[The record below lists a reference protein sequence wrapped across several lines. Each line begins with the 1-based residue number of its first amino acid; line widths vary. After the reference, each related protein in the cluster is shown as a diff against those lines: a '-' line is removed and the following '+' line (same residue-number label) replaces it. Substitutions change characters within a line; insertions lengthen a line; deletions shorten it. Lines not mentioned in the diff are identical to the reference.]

1 VPNTRNPRRPWTPE
15 QLDAFKASLFKFG
28 DLGGV
33 IRNRTT
39 NQLIGGHKRV
49 DAFRD
54 GTVVRI
60 LADPQPI
67 DRQGTVAHGYV
78 EVDGVRFG
86 YREVEWSL
94 EDEMAA
100 NLAAN
105 RWAAEWDWQLVA
117 EALQTINSDELR
129 ALTGFRDDELK
140 NLMGADWTNPEK
152 GTLMGDGP
160 EADAHVVTLT
170 AAQWVLLTDAKA
182 RLDPTG
188 AISDAGAIEVLCR
201 RLLSTEV

>member
-1 VPNTRNPRRPWTPE
+1 M
-15 QLDAFKASLFKFG
+15 
-28 DLGGV
+28 
-33 IRNRTT
+33 
-39 NQLIGGHKRV
+39 IGGHKRV
-49 DAFRD
+49 DAFRAA
-54 GTVVRI
+54 TAVRI
-60 LADPQPI
+60 LADPQPM

-140 NLMGADWTNPEK
+140 NLMAADWSTPTK
-152 GTLMGDGP
+152 GDLMGAEDHT
-160 EADAHVVTLT
+160 DAHAVHLSAT
-170 AAQWVLLTDAKA
+170 QYDLLTNAKA

-201 RLLSTEV
+201 RLLATEG